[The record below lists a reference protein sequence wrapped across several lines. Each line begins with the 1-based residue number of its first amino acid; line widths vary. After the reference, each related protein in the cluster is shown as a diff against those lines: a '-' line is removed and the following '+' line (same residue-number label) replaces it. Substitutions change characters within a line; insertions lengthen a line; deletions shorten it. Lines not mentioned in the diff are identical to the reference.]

1 MASPPSS
8 PQDDFILHLQSAPT
22 LTQSQQTHPPNP
34 VFLLPIL
41 SPCWSH
47 DETVSLVVTHWQ
59 DVTDAV
65 TRRCLAASQVSS
77 QDQSFYLLSF
87 SGNPLLLYLFSHVA
101 SITPKSSTASLPS
114 P

>member
-34 VFLLPIL
+34 VFLLPLL

-47 DETVSLVVTHWQ
+47 NETVSLLVTHWQ
-59 DVTDAV
+59 DVTDVVA
-65 TRRCLAASQVSS
+65 RRCLAASQILRLLDFFFAAQDASTSS
-77 QDQSFYLLSF
+77 LL
-87 SGNPLLLYLFSHVA
+87 
-101 SITPKSSTASLPS
+101 
-114 P
+114 